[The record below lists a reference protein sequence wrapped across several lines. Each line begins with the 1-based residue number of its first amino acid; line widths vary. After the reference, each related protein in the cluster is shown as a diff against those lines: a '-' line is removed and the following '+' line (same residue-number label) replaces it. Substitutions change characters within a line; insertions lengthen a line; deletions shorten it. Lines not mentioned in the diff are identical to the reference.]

1 MAAGKNIRR
10 TCGLGNA
17 AGVNNQIWF
26 TKKSEVTAIT
36 AAASG
41 VISGASAFT
50 MATTP
55 AAGTFNILE
64 LTPIAN
70 KKVFEVNPA
79 GDADSP
85 SWNVNITGFHPKM
98 EGSKNDVFT
107 SITGCEYIIVV
118 QDKNTKRFLVGDINS
133 GAYITVKPII
143 NEGSNGYEIT
153 LTMEGL
159 AALPYELASNVTLTV
174 AADV

>member
-1 MAAGKNIRR
+1 MAAGKNVRR

-17 AGVNNQIWF
+17 AGVNNQLFF

-36 AAASG
+36 AATAG

-50 MATTP
+50 MATSP
-55 AAGTFNILE
+55 AAGTFNVLE

-85 SWNVNITGFHPKM
+85 SWNVNITGFHPKV
-98 EGSKNDVFT
+98 EGGKSAIFT
-107 SITGCEYIIVV
+107 SLAGCEYIVVV
-118 QDKNTKRFLVGDINS
+118 QDKNLKRHLVGDILS
-133 GAYITVKPII
+133 GAYITIKPII

-153 LTMEGL
+153 VTMEGL
-159 AALPYELASNVTLTV
+159 AALPYELAENVSLTL
-174 AADV
+174 AADA

>member
-17 AGVNNQIWF
+17 AGVNNTIWF

-36 AAASG
+36 AASAG

-50 MATTP
+50 MEDDP
-55 AAGTFNILE
+55 VGTFNVLE
-64 LTPIAN
+64 LTPINN

-85 SWNVNITGFHPKM
+85 SWNVNITGFHPKIS
-98 EGSKNDVFT
+98 GAKNAIFT
-107 SITGCEYIIVV
+107 SITGCEYIVVV
-118 QDKNTKRFLVGDINS
+118 QDKNTTRFLIGDILS
-133 GAYITVKPII
+133 AAYITVKPII
-143 NEGSNGYEIT
+143 NEGTNGYEIT
-153 LTMEGL
+153 VTMEGL
-159 AALPYELASNVTLTV
+159 AALPYELASNVVLTL
-174 AADV
+174 AADA